1 MNDLILLKHFKK
13 YMSSQPFFIWNSYN
27 EESEEDFSVDNFW
40 SVVIE
45 EKELVSFSEIAAR
58 TTSLVDKWLRDKFIK
73 EYETLF
79 FKGDSDTVIKESF
92 EAIGS
97 GKMLINPS
105 FEFNGA
111 IAKPFAY
118 DDESKS
124 LIIINYSKK
133 TKRKLLLDIYWFHS
147 IMVKNDIVINNVY
160 IYLPVDKV
168 NYKKN
173 EIDLRRISKCHLTSS
188 GDVPFAVN
196 KKGFEKDDEIMVFLS
211 QPILKVRGK
220 EDIHFEDIERIIEKI
235 DNARNIKDANINEL
249 WKDFSS
255 FGTNKEKQILLKK
268 LGFPYP
274 EFNGKIIT
282 SKQILEWAIDK
293 SDISIQSHA
302 LNSILNIDSANVIRE
317 DIYEMNMIDEAER
330 VVWYDFEGMSSP
342 VSPVNYVYPY
352 QQIIFQCS
360 IIITENDKEI
370 HLDNAIYDPASLSL
384 DNLYEII
391 KKVYAGKADA
401 YVVYNKGYE
410 IPRMREIVFSLKLDH
425 HPKAKE
431 AEEMLNHIEINT
443 VDLMNIFK
451 MTSNKMLPPIIL
463 NDQDAKASIKN
474 IEKHIT
480 KNNIS
485 LPRPIKEYKNLEIK
499 NGGMAMEAAI
509 NRTLGITGDVEWNHL
524 VEKLKEYCENDV
536 RAMIMVYDF
545 VKKLI
550 KEKK

>member
-1 MNDLILLKHFKK
+1 MKDLISLKHFKK
-13 YMSSQPFFIWNSYN
+13 YMSTQPFFIWNSYEDQSD
-27 EESEEDFSVDNFW
+27 EEFSVDNFW
-40 SVVIE
+40 SVVTE
-45 EKELVSFSEIAAR
+45 EKESVSFSEIAAR

-79 FKGDSDTVIKESF
+79 FKGDAETVIKESS

-105 FEFNGA
+105 FEFKGA

-118 DDESKS
+118 DDDSKS
-124 LIIINYSKK
+124 LILINYSKK
-133 TKRKLLLDIYWFHS
+133 TKRKLLLDIYWIHS
-147 IMVKNDIVINNVY
+147 IMIKNEIEIKDVY
-160 IYLPVDKV
+160 IYLPVDKA

-173 EIDLRRISKCHLTSS
+173 EIDLRRVSKCHLTSS

-196 KKGFEKDDEIMVFLS
+196 KKGIEKDEEIMGFLS
-211 QPILKVRGK
+211 HPILKVRGK
-220 EDIHFEDIERIIEKI
+220 DDIHFEDIERVIENI
-235 DNARNIKDANINEL
+235 ENARNVKEANIDEL

-255 FGTNKEKQILLKK
+255 FGTNKEKQILLEK

-274 EFNGKIIT
+274 EFNGKVIT
-282 SKQILEWAIDK
+282 SKQILEWAFAQDNLSFK
-293 SDISIQSHA
+293 SLA
-302 LNSILNIDSANVIRE
+302 LDSILEIDSAKVIRE
-317 DIYEMNMIDEAER
+317 DIYEMKMIDEAEK

-352 QQIIFQCS
+352 QQIIFQAS
-360 IIITENDKEI
+360 IIITEDDKEI
-370 HLDNAIYDPASLSL
+370 YLDNAIYDPASLSL
-384 DNLYEII
+384 DDLYEII
-391 KKVYAGKADA
+391 EKVYSNKADA

-410 IPRMREIVFSLKLDH
+410 IPRMREIVFSMKLDH
-425 HPKAKE
+425 HPKADK
-431 AEEMLNHIEINT
+431 AEEMLDHIELNT

-451 MTSNKMLPPIIL
+451 MTSNRMLPPIIL
-463 NDQDAKASIKN
+463 NDQDGKASIKN

-480 KNNIS
+480 KNNIE

-509 NRTLGITGDVEWNHL
+509 NRNLGITGDVEWNYL
-524 VEKLKEYCENDV
+524 VDKLKEYCENDV

-550 KEKK
+550 EEKK